1 MDSSDLGLE
10 RGVDEPV
17 SSKHS
22 LALELRRNNH
32 SLESLS
38 AAAYINPKKTERQRG
53 INKGKEKENASTS

>member
-1 MDSSDLGLE
+1 MMKYASFPEGYLEEAGPDQRLRVSTDLGLE

-38 AAAYINPKKTERQRG
+38 AI
-53 INKGKEKENASTS
+53 